1 MTLDP
6 QARSETP
13 LKSATTDREAIIHF
27 AGFQRLSPALD
38 RQSKPAFSA
47 EAGDGLAR
55 CGWEGFF
62 AAMRTHGLVLAYEPG
77 DAASAHFV
85 PAAQAR
91 RSTEVEPLAGLTHAV
106 DHARRFW
113 RALFP

>member
-1 MTLDP
+1 
-6 QARSETP
+6 
-13 LKSATTDREAIIHF
+13 LKSVTTDREAIIHF

-38 RQSKPAFSA
+38 RQSRPAFSP

-55 CGWEGFF
+55 CGWERFF
-62 AAMRTHGLVLAYEPG
+62 AAMRAHGLVLEYEPG
-77 DAASAHFV
+77 DAASARLV

-91 RSTEVEPLAGLTHAV
+91 RSTEVGPLAGLPHAV

-113 RALFP
+113 RALFPR